1 MFENLECSQPVFYV
15 FKYFLKITFVCNV
28 LLSIILHI
36 WTIFFKKNSQW
47 KTSENNLKQ
56 LEYVIKK
63 NTLFDKFSKYCFL
76 SKNDQ
81 TCFKFGKEFPN
92 RL

>member
-15 FKYFLKITFVCNV
+15 IKYFLKITLF
-28 LLSIILHI
+28 LMFYFQLFS
-36 WTIFFKKNSQW
+36 TFEQFFLKKNSQW

-63 NTLFDKFSKYCFL
+63 HLI
-76 SKNDQ
+76 
-81 TCFKFGKEFPN
+81 
-92 RL
+92 